1 VLQNKVNKM
10 ERVFESEQKETET
23 EVEVEFEE
31 EEDELEFI
39 VPWEDEEMEDSSSGN
54 RRLYGKTFGGFI
66 AIVALLIVPL
76 VTLPGMVVL
85 VLFAEIYLVDW
96 MYTKVNLIRKAKS
109 TPRAGRAGRQDRMSK
124 SDKKNSRSSPKD
136 QFVK

>member
-1 VLQNKVNKM
+1 M
-10 ERVFESEQKETET
+10 ERVVEPEQKSTEVEG

-39 VPWEDEEMEDSSSGN
+39 VPWEDEEMEESSSGS

-66 AIVALLIVPL
+66 AIAALLIVPL

-96 MYTKVNLIRKAKS
+96 TYTKVSLIRKAKS
-109 TPRAGRAGRQDRMSK
+109 TPRVGIAGRQDRMSK
-124 SDKKNSRSSPKD
+124 IAKKNSRSSPKD

>member
-1 VLQNKVNKM
+1 M
-10 ERVFESEQKETET
+10 ERVVESEQKET

-39 VPWEDEEMEDSSSGN
+39 VPWEDEEMEESSSGS

-66 AIVALLIVPL
+66 AIAALLLVPL

-96 MYTKVNLIRKAKS
+96 TYTKVRLIRKAKS
-109 TPRAGRAGRQDRMSK
+109 TPRAGIAGKQDRMSK

>member
-1 VLQNKVNKM
+1 M
-10 ERVFESEQKETET
+10 ERVFESEQKET

-39 VPWEDEEMEDSSSGN
+39 VPWEDEEMEDSSSGS

-66 AIVALLIVPL
+66 AIAALLIVPF

-85 VLFAEIYLVDW
+85 VLFAEIYLIDW
-96 MYTKVNLIRKAKS
+96 TYAKVNLIRK
-109 TPRAGRAGRQDRMSK
+109 GRATSKDGVAIKHDRMSEA
-124 SDKKNSRSSPKD
+124 DRKNPRTSPKD